1 MSFAGSPKLATIE
14 LIFMCLT
21 KAPDGKIPIIN
32 AEERGRKREKKKEKD
47 KKRKR
52 KKSFKKLKN

>member
-32 AEERGRKREKKKEKD
+32 AEERGRKREKKKKKKTKKEKE
-47 KKRKR
+47 KNPL
-52 KKSFKKLKN
+52 KS